1 MSQTSN
7 ENKFYYKAVLGT
19 LVART
24 AIHIGS
30 GQDSKV
36 TDSLC
41 RRDIEGNYIIPGTA
55 IGGALRNIA
64 TRIAPRL
71 GSKPCR
77 ALWKKDE
84 LDKKNSSCLCWV
96 CNLFGDINPGV
107 GDGKTPDGEASHIF
121 IAHSLIE
128 KNTLSAIRDGV
139 GIDRISKTSAN
150 ASSAKFDLE
159 VLPKGIKTEL
169 RIELAHNATQ
179 QDEILL
185 AATLA
190 EWQEG
195 RCWLGGRVAR
205 GLGAFELE
213 KVRLVKRDMSES
225 KAIVSFLKV
234 DDVWSNNNEF
244 VTEDKEWLKEQLKE
258 KAFCEADICSK
269 DFPDTKKFIAQSFM
283 KIEFELKMKS
293 AFLVNDTVASAWRGV
308 DSFPL
313 LSNSSAFFDLSQGAK
328 PLLPGSSL
336 RGVIRSQAEKIART
350 LTTLKASK
358 KASSKEALEHFL
370 QHCPACNPLERRT
383 DEPLA
388 NCGDLLKGKVS
399 SDKELGDSELC
410 LACRLFGSSRLGSRL
425 IVEDSEANENLV
437 KKMYDFVAIDRF
449 TGGARDKAKFD
460 AVTAIKPS
468 FKVRIHLENPKKW
481 ELGWLVLTLRD
492 LKDGLVPIGF
502 GAAKGFGQV
511 RVDNYTFTY
520 GFISDFD
527 FLGDVKQFSEMQ
539 KGDSGVYKTLAFN
552 YGNPKDEN
560 FSKLT
565 TLWVE
570 AFNEKC
576 EKFNRDEKITL
587 IKDKDSYF
595 DEKGKIAELYGME
608 AYKCLLP

>member
-30 GQDSKV
+30 GQDNKV

-64 TRIAPRL
+64 TRLAPRL
-71 GSKPCR
+71 GSQPCR
-77 ALWKKDE
+77 ALRSKEK
-84 LDKKNSSCLCWV
+84 LDKENDSACLCWT

-107 GDGKTPDGEASHIF
+107 GDGKTPDGEASHLF
-121 IAHSLIE
+121 ITHSVIE
-128 KNTLSAIRDGV
+128 NPSSVIRDGV
-139 GIDRISKTSAN
+139 GIDRTSKTSAN

-159 VLPKGIKTEL
+159 VLSKGVTADL
-169 RIELAHNATQ
+169 RIELAHNATK

-190 EWQEG
+190 EWKEG
-195 RCWLGGRVAR
+195 RCWLGGRIAR
-205 GLGAFELE
+205 GLGAFDLTGDL
-213 KVRLVKRDMSES
+213 KLIKRDLSTT
-225 KAIVSFLKV
+225 KAIVSFLKA
-234 DDVWSNNNEF
+234 DDAWEEPDNTKHLESGF
-244 VTEDKEWLKEQLKE
+244 TENTNWLTEQLKE
-258 KAFCEADICSK
+258 KTFSEIALYSK
-269 DFPDTKKFIAQSFM
+269 DFSDTQEFIAQSFM
-283 KIEFELKMKS
+283 KIEFDLKMTS
-293 AFLVNDTVASAWRGV
+293 AFLVNDTVASAWTGF

-313 LSNSSAFFDLSQGAK
+313 LNNSSAFFDLSQGAK

-358 KASSKEALEHFL
+358 KACSKEALEHFL

-388 NCGDLLKGKVS
+388 NCDALLKGKVP
-399 SDKELGDSELC
+399 SDQELKKDTQLC
-410 LACRLFGSSRLGSRL
+410 LACHLFGSSRLGSRL
-425 IVEDSEANENLV
+425 IIEDSEANENLT
-437 KKMYDFVAIDRF
+437 KKIYDFVAIDRF

-460 AVTAIKPS
+460 AVTAIKPT

-492 LKDGLVPIGF
+492 LKEGLLPIGF

-511 RVDNYTFTY
+511 CVDNYQFTH
-520 GFISDFD
+520 GFISESD

-539 KGDSGVYKTLAFN
+539 KGHSGIYTTCTCN
-552 YGNPKDEN
+552 YGNTKDEN
-560 FSKLT
+560 FSK
-565 TLWVE
+565 
-570 AFNEKC
+570 
-576 EKFNRDEKITL
+576 
-587 IKDKDSYF
+587 
-595 DEKGKIAELYGME
+595 
-608 AYKCLLP
+608 